1 MKILLVTP
9 TFQTVTHGPAKF
21 AKFVWQINDL
31 YPEYEVVILTK
42 DISQEK
48 DRKIYKIAPYFL
60 PKPFGFLWSYV
71 DNFRYYKKIKAI
83 QKAYAF
89 DVLLFN
95 NAILGWWSALRFS
108 KKIQVVGMLND
119 DNYLSAKLSNFD
131 GSKKWLINFHRKP
144 LEYLATK
151 ALDKIITNSNYL
163 NQSVLQSYSCSSE
176 KIVRLYKAIDLS
188 NYKFRGKRK
197 IYLDKPINILFVK
210 ADYQRGGLALL
221 VKALSILSSLEFLVT
236 VMGPLEKDKAS
247 IACLFSS
254 SPNVQLNFKGPS
266 SQNMVFLAMQEQ
278 DILCIPAHKEALGVA
293 NIEGLASGIP
303 VVSTQVG
310 GIPEV
315 LENGK
320 NGWLAKPND
329 PKNLSET
336 IYRCIIQEEER
347 YIKSK
352 KGHAFVSHHF
362 DHLQMLTT
370 LLLILNPSEH
380 KNNFKI
386 TQ

>member
-42 DISQEK
+42 DINQEK

-83 QKAYAF
+83 QKTYAF

-108 KKIQVVGMLND
+108 KKIRVVGMLND

-151 ALDKIITNSNYL
+151 ALNKIITNSNYL
-163 NQSVLQSYSCSSE
+163 NQSVLQSYSCSAE

-197 IYLDKPINILFVK
+197 IHLDKSIDILFVK

-247 IACLFSS
+247 ISRLFSS
-254 SPNVQLNFKGPS
+254 TPNVQLNFKGPCPQS
-266 SQNMVFLAMQEQ
+266 LVFLAMQEQ

-315 LENGK
+315 LDNGK
-320 NGWLAKPND
+320 NGWLARPND
-329 PKNLSET
+329 PKDLSET
-336 IYRCIIQEEER
+336 IYHCIIQEEER
-347 YIKSK
+347 YIRSK
-352 KGHAFVSHHF
+352 KGHTFVSYHF
-362 DHLQMLTT
+362 DHLQMLTN
-370 LLLILNPSEH
+370 LLLILNPS
-380 KNNFKI
+380 
-386 TQ
+386 